1 MSTVTY
7 LYPGSGTNP
16 ASVTQ
21 AKNAA
26 VQTVQVAIADADT
39 SVVVTHN
46 YGYDTLAL
54 ARGLPLV
61 GIESLASG
69 GTPTALLSVTK
80 ATNTITLAKN
90 ITTSGSG
97 GIFQVD
103 ISLPHS
109 ILMPNS

>member
-7 LYPGSGTNP
+7 LYPGSGTTP
-16 ASVTQ
+16 ATAAQ
-21 AKNAA
+21 AKGSV

-61 GIESLASG
+61 SIEALASG
-69 GTPTALLSVTK
+69 GTPSAVLAVTK
-80 ATNTITLAKN
+80 ATNIITVAKN
-90 ITTSGSG
+90 ITTAGSG
-97 GIFQVD
+97 GTYQVD

-109 ILMPNS
+109 ILMPNT